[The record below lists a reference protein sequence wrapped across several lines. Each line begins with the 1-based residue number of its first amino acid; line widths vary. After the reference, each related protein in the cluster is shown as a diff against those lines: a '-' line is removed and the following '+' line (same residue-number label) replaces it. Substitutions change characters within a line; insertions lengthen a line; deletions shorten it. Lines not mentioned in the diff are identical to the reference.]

1 MQVNAFKLT
10 NQDIDAAFEEGQF
23 RLIYQPQISTKGAK
37 VMAAEA
43 YVRWF
48 HPNFGPIP
56 PGLFLGYVESQGRT
70 RELTNYLLRQAVE
83 AAANWRSSGLNW
95 VGAVNVSVAD
105 LVDGTLPLTLEILLR
120 EHGLEGWHISLD
132 VPESAIAASWDTQW
146 DAVANTLR
154 DIRKQQ
160 VGIALDCSGP
170 ESVPLDTIDPT
181 LFTQLKVGGPA
192 ILQFAKSTRLLPFG
206 FIQDRVR
213 FAKENGLTSVA
224 VGAEDAATLLALKQ
238 IGFDHVQGNAVCP
251 PVPLAELSEWRRTYV
266 PPSLYIYGD
275 EDHQDA
281 LQDAAESVATSKEE
295 PAPAADD
302 EEIALTVMGRPIGQK
317 VVETTWQ
324 ETEGSEADDV
334 LEIELTAASAAD
346 VGLDGAEATLAD
358 QDKPK
363 SGGFLKGLMRRKIGA
378 AD

>member
-10 NQDIDAAFEEGQF
+10 NQDVDAAFEEGQF

-56 PGLFLGYVESQGRT
+56 PGLFLGFVESQGRT

-95 VGAVNVSVAD
+95 VATVNVSITD
-105 LVDGTLPLTLEILLR
+105 LTDGTLPLTLEILLR

-132 VPESAIAASWDTQW
+132 IPETAIAAGWSQW
-146 DAVANTLR
+146 DAIASTLKA
-154 DIRKQQ
+154 IREHQ

-170 ESVPLDTIDPT
+170 ESVPLDQIDPG

-192 ILQFAKSTRLLPFG
+192 ILQFAKSTRHLPFG

-213 FAKENGLTSVA
+213 FAKENGLISVA
-224 VGAEDAATLLALKQ
+224 VGAEDAASLLALKQ

-275 EDHQDA
+275 DDHQDA
-281 LQDAAESVATSKEE
+281 LKDASASVSTDEDKPAGTES
-295 PAPAADD
+295 D
-302 EEIALTVMGRPIGQK
+302 EEIALTVVGRPVGQK

-324 ETEGSEADDV
+324 EAEGAEDGDV
-334 LEIELTAASAAD
+334 LEIELTPASAVE
-346 VGLDGAEATLAD
+346 VGLTSGNEASSSETP
-358 QDKPK
+358 QKI
-363 SGGFLKGLMRRKIGA
+363 GGFLKGLRRRKISGT
-378 AD
+378 D